1 MYIKLPGCHRNVL
14 YIFNL
19 DDAVTKLFNSS
30 INNKKKKKRQYFY
43 VIKIEYEREF
53 MENLLP
59 AIIGTY
65 RTKLIP

>member
-30 INNKKKKKRQYFY
+30 INNKKRKKT
-43 VIKIEYEREF
+43 I
-53 MENLLP
+53 LLRDKNR
-59 AIIGTY
+59 I
-65 RTKLIP
+65 